1 MLSVKYFIKKY
12 MEIQFNGEQSFLLKG
27 KTVKCTFDPREDSID
42 SVDFAMFSMEKLKSK
57 IKTKKTLYL
66 PGEFEIS
73 GALIQGF
80 YTDDNKNIVYKVV
93 LDDIVI
99 ISFGGLKSVPEGDF
113 FQKLGDTI
121 DIALVNLSA
130 DFDEKKAKEL
140 LEKIEPRMA
149 ILGGDVSYFP
159 KMVENMGAKNR
170 EDNPIKISKSSL
182 SNEKTEVII
191 LNN

>member
-1 MLSVKYFIKKY
+1 
-12 MEIQFNGEQSFLLKG
+12 MEIQYNGEQSFLLKG
-27 KTVKCTFDPREDSID
+27 KTAKCIFNPTENSTEN
-42 SVDFAMFSMEKLKSK
+42 VDFALFSAEELKSK
-57 IKTKKTLYL
+57 IKTKRNLYL

-80 YTDDNKNIVYKVV
+80 YTDDNENIVYKVV
-93 LDDIVI
+93 LDDIAI
-99 ISFGGLKSVPEGDF
+99 ISFGGIKSIPEGDF
-113 FQKLGDTI
+113 FQNLGDTV
-121 DIALVNLSA
+121 DIALVNLSS

-159 KMVENMGAKNR
+159 KMVENIGAKNI

-182 SNEKTEVII
+182 SNEKTEVVI
-191 LNN
+191 LSA